1 VPYLLGFGAF
11 SAAAVDA
18 QSTFDIISGVEDK
31 ILEIFGAAIA
41 TPDKTEKVESLSGPV
56 ELPKDAPAV
65 SIPTTF
71 PMSRLAAFVMKAFQ
85 TNVDHRRSSGVD
97 TRLRKALLAQTC
109 SFTAEQKEKMR
120 RAGISEDLYAPITAV
135 KIRAAKAMLVD
146 IFQAAGDWPFALYPT
161 PDPEVPAQVEEEA
174 LESVRQ
180 DIDKIYDGLRNAGL
194 QQIPENAQ
202 QILDAIIFN
211 AFNARYDNIQH
222 RKEEFARTRAKR
234 MEKKIQ
240 DYFTEGG
247 FIDAFQEYVNYIC
260 VYGTGLIL
268 GPIPRVMPMNE
279 CHTDK
284 KSGAVKYQRVYR
296 KIPTYEAVNP
306 MDCYPAPDAK
316 TVDDGPLCIRIKYTA
331 NELWQYTT
339 NVKSKQST
347 EKADGWLVHT
357 VRALLDRY
365 PHGGCKIDCEP
376 FDPVR
381 RLQEKNGSDNQEDC
395 TLEGIR
401 CFASVRGSDL
411 IEFGVTKNRDG
422 RNIEFTKFYQVETIV
437 IGGFV
442 VYCRI
447 LDDRIGRPVCKGVF
461 YELPGSWWGESIADK
476 VAMCQNVMNN
486 AIKALMQNM
495 AAASGPMY
503 WINDVTRY
511 TDKDGTGLKVR
522 PHKMWAFQ
530 TSMMGNSGAPMGI
543 IDVPSNATEL
553 LGVWERMKTQADDDS
568 GIPAYTYGQSSG
580 NSGAMRTAQGLAI
593 FTEAASRGMKMVIGT
608 TDRLVT
614 RALVKKT
621 ADYILLYDDNLELK
635 GDCEVR
641 PAGVMGKILRAQQD
655 QQRLQLFNM
664 VVGNQFLL
672 QMVGPKGVIALLR
685 PSIQDVNINPDDVL
699 PSEERVRELEQIQLV
714 MQMAQ
719 AANAQAQAQ
728 GQQQQNAMAAQ
739 NAQMQQQQTAG
750 APPGVSQPPS
760 VGGGVAER
768 RSAA

>member
-1 VPYLLGFGAF
+1 MQI
-11 SAAAVDA
+11 VD
-18 QSTFDIISGVEDK
+18 SKV
-31 ILEIFGAAIA
+31 LEIFGEAIA
-41 TPDKTEKVESLSGPV
+41 TPDRDQKVESVSGPV

-65 SIPTTF
+65 AIPTTF
-71 PMSRLAAFVMKAFQ
+71 SMSRLATFVMKTFQ

-97 TRLRKALLAQTC
+97 AKLRKALLAQTC
-109 SFTAEQKEKMR
+109 SFTPDQREKMR
-120 RAGISEDLYAPITAV
+120 KAGISEDIYAPITTV

-146 IFQAAGDWPFALYPT
+146 IFQSAGDWPFTLKPT
-161 PDPEVPAQVEEEA
+161 PDPDVPAQVEAEA
-174 LESVRQ
+174 LDSVKQ
-180 DIDKIYDGLRNAGL
+180 DIDKIYDGLRSAGI
-194 QQIPENAQ
+194 QQLPPNAQ
-202 QILDAIIFN
+202 QILDGIIFN
-211 AFNARYDNIQH
+211 AFNSRYDEIQH

-234 MEKKIQ
+234 MEKKVQ

-247 FIDAFQEYVNYIC
+247 FVDAFQEYVNYIC

-268 GPIPRVMPMNE
+268 GPIPRVMPVNE
-279 CHTDK
+279 CQTDK
-284 KSGAVKYQRVYR
+284 KTGAVKYRRVYR
-296 KIPTYEAVNP
+296 KIPTFEAVNP

-316 TVDDGPLCIRIKYTA
+316 TVDDGPLCIRIKYTS
-331 NELWQYTT
+331 NELWQYCTKA
-339 NVKSKQST
+339 KSKN
-347 EKADGWLVHT
+347 EDKADGWLVST

-365 PHGGCKIDCEP
+365 PNGGCKIDGEP

-381 RLQEKNGSDNQEDC
+381 RLQEKNGTDDQQDC
-395 TLEGIR
+395 TLEGVR

-422 RNIEFTKFYQVETIV
+422 KAIEFVKFYQVETIV

-503 WINDVTRY
+503 WMNDVSRY
-511 TDKDGTGLKVR
+511 IDKDGTGLKVR
-522 PHKMWAFQ
+522 PHKMWPFQ
-530 TSMMGNSGAPMGI
+530 ASMMGNSGAPMGI
-543 IDVPSNATEL
+543 IDVPSNASEL
-553 LGVWERMKTQADDDS
+553 LAVWERMKTQADDDS

-593 FTEAASRGMKMVIGT
+593 FTEAASRGMKMVIST

-635 GDCEVR
+635 GDCEVL

-664 VVGNQFLL
+664 VVGNQFLV
-672 QMVGPKGVIALLR
+672 QMVGPKGIMALLR

-699 PSEERVRELEQIQLV
+699 PSEERIRELEKTQLT
-714 MQMAQ
+714 AQ
-719 AANAQAQAQ
+719 AAQAASAHAQAP
-728 GQQQQNAMAAQ
+728 GQQ
-739 NAQMQQQQTAG
+739 
-750 APPGVSQPPS
+750 
-760 VGGGVAER
+760 
-768 RSAA
+768 

>member
-1 VPYLLGFGAF
+1 MDGELR
-11 SAAAVDA
+11 
-18 QSTFDIISGVEDK
+18 
-31 ILEIFGAAIA
+31 EIFGAALAA
-41 TPDKTEKVESLSGPV
+41 TDADQKVESTSGTV
-56 ELPKDAPAV
+56 ELPSAAPAAV
-65 SIPTTF
+65 IPTTF
-71 PMSRLAAFVMKAFQ
+71 PMTRLAAFVMKSFQ
-85 TNVDHRRSSGVD
+85 TNADHRRSSGVD
-97 TRLRKALLAQTC
+97 AKLRKALLAQTC
-109 SFTAEQKEKMR
+109 SYTPDQKEKMR
-120 RAGISEDLYAPITAV
+120 KAGITEDIYAPITSV
-135 KIRAAKAMLVD
+135 KVRAAKAMLVD
-146 IFQAAGDWPFALYPT
+146 IFQSAGDWPFTLRPT
-161 PDPEVPAQVEEEA
+161 PDPEVPQQVEEEA

-180 DIDKIYDGLRNAGL
+180 DIAKIYDGLNASGI
-194 QQIPENAQ
+194 QQLPPDAQ
-202 QILDAIIFN
+202 NILDGIIFN
-211 AFNARYDNIQH
+211 AYNSRYDDIQH
-222 RKEEFARTRAKR
+222 RKEDFARTRARR
-234 MEKKIQ
+234 MEKKVQ

-247 FIDAFQEYVNYIC
+247 FVDAFQDYVNYIC

-279 CHTDK
+279 CRTDRK
-284 KSGAVKYQRVYR
+284 TGVVKYNRVYR
-296 KIPTYEAVNP
+296 KIPTFEAVNP

-316 TVDDGPLCIRIKYTA
+316 TVDDGPLCIRIKFTA
-331 NELWQYTT
+331 NELWQYTIS
-339 NVKSKQST
+339 VKKPNT
-347 EKADGWLVHT
+347 DKADGWLTAT

-365 PHGGCKIDCEP
+365 PQGGCKLDSEP
-376 FDPVR
+376 FDPIR
-381 RLQEKNGSDNQEDC
+381 RLQEKNGTDNQEDC
-395 TLEGIR
+395 TLEGVR

-422 RNIEFTKFYQVETIV
+422 REIDFAKFYQVEAIV

-476 VAMCQNVMNN
+476 VALCQNVMNN

-503 WINDVTRY
+503 WINDVARY
-511 TDKDGTGLKVR
+511 TDKDGTGMKVR

-543 IDVPSNATEL
+543 IDVPSNASEL
-553 LGVWERMKTQADDDS
+553 LAVWERMKTQADDDS
-568 GIPAYTYGQSSG
+568 GIPAYTYGQTSG

-635 GDCEVR
+635 GDCEVV

-672 QMVGPKGVIALLR
+672 QMVGVKGVMALLR

-699 PSEERVRELEQIQLV
+699 PSEERVRELEQINLA
-714 MQMAQ
+714 MQIAQ
-719 AANAQAQAQ
+719 AANATAQAQ

-739 NAQMQQQQTAG
+739 ERQQGAG